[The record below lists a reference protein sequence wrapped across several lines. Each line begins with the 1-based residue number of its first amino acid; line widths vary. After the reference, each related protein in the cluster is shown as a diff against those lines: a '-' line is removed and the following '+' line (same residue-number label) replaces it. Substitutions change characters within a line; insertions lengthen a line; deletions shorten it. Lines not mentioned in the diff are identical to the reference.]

1 MKTPYTFKI
10 DSGLLDE
17 LKKEAEKE
25 NRAFN
30 NYVETLLLNHP
41 DRILKKVKII
51 NKSLPGWK

>member
-10 DSGLLDE
+10 DSGLLEE

-30 NYVETLLLNHP
+30 NYVETLLLSHP
-41 DRILKKVKII
+41 NRTLKKVKII
-51 NKSLPGWK
+51 NPK